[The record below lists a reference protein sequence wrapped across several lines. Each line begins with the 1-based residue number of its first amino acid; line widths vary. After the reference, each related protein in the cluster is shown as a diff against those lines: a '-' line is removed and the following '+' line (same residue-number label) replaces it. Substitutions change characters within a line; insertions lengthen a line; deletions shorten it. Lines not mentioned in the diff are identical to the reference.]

1 MRAAQ
6 RLMYTGQL
14 MPYLSFTTASAVAPM
29 GGMMPRAYAR
39 AMGARMITTIT
50 TAAT

>member
-1 MRAAQ
+1 
-6 RLMYTGQL
+6 MYTGRF
-14 MPYLSFTTASAVAPM
+14 MSYLPFSTASAVAPM

>member
-1 MRAAQ
+1 MSYTSTAFAACAA
-6 RLMYTGQL
+6 
-14 MPYLSFTTASAVAPM
+14 TAFQGM
-29 GGMMPRAYAR
+29 GMMQRALFTR